1 MMRAARSDK
10 EESAPA
16 DGVLTVTF
24 RLDHPDA
31 QTENAGSHTKEKE
44 DRPQP
49 LPAQCDGQVAQRR
62 LSEGRRHDSRGS
74 VTSCPENFVT
84 RMHSRA
90 C

>member
-31 QTENAGSHTKEKE
+31 QTENAGSHEKKE

-49 LPAQCDGQVAQRR
+49 LPAQ
-62 LSEGRRHDSRGS
+62 
-74 VTSCPENFVT
+74 
-84 RMHSRA
+84 
-90 C
+90 